1 MSTSHSASVALASDG
16 GLRRPLTD
24 WLFAVLALAL
34 GAWGF
39 VAYGAHMDGYEKAI
53 LAAAVPSVVALGWF
67 WRPLRLLLVLVG
79 LATLKVR

>member
-1 MSTSHSASVALASDG
+1 
-16 GLRRPLTD
+16 
-24 WLFAVLALAL
+24 
-34 GAWGF
+34 
-39 VAYGAHMDGYEKAI
+39 MDGYEKAI